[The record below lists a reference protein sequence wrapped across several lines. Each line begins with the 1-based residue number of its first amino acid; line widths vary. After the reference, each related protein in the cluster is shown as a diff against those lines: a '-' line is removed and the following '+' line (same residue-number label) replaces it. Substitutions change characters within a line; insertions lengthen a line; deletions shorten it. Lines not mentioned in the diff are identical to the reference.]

1 MQRVRMESVNC
12 LLIPI
17 ADIENNRPTAF
28 NTLIDNK
35 NIDLIIVRDSSQFHV
50 YVNQCPHQGRRL
62 DYAPGQFLSKSNTI
76 ICAAHGATFDLASG
90 LCVQG
95 PCRGESLI
103 KLPAELMDGHLRIEL
118 TQFTEIR
125 TSD

>member
-1 MQRVRMESVNC
+1 MKSVNC

-17 ADIENNRPTAF
+17 GDIENNQPKAF

-35 NIDLIIVRDSSQFHV
+35 NIDLILVRNASQFCV

-62 DYAPGQFLSKSNTI
+62 DYAPGQFLSKSGML
-76 ICAAHGATFDLASG
+76 ICAAHGASFQLASG

-95 PCRGESLI
+95 PCRGESLTT
-103 KLPAELMDGHLRIEL
+103 LSAELIDDQLRVDITPML
-118 TQFTEIR
+118 DFK

>member
-1 MQRVRMESVNC
+1 MESVNS

-17 ADIENNRPTAF
+17 VDIENNRPTAF
-28 NTLIDNK
+28 NMLSDNK

-62 DYAPGQFLSKSNTI
+62 DYAPGQFLSKSGTI
-76 ICAAHGATFDLASG
+76 ICAAHGATFDITSG

-103 KLPAELMDGHLRIEL
+103 ALATELIDEQLAIDL
-118 TQFTEIR
+118 TPIIDIK
-125 TSD
+125 TSG

>member
-1 MQRVRMESVNC
+1 MESVNC
-12 LLIPI
+12 LLIPLV
-17 ADIENNRPTAF
+17 DIENNRPSAF

-62 DYAPGQFLSKSNTI
+62 DYAPGQFLCKSGTI
-76 ICAAHGATFDLASG
+76 ICAAHGATFELASG

-103 KLPAELMDGHLRIEL
+103 ELATEL
-118 TQFTEIR
+118 IDDQLSIDLTPIIDIK
-125 TSD
+125 TSG